1 MVGNYNKFNLY
12 CNIGKKTM
20 KNKKYIF
27 ILCILSIFSV
37 SCVSTIETAKNDS
50 LSILKEDEG
59 FILLRIINPNVGK
72 TIDKFYYS
80 DGEPV
85 KNQYFLQLNS
95 DLQIK
100 KAPGSF
106 SFFTVANTEAPEQF
120 VVLKAKKGSY
130 GIIKIGNNSEYINPY
145 VFKVEAGVVNYVGDI
160 KLDIVTGRFLI
171 WHKVKDYYD
180 FSVADNFDEILSLK
194 ESSNYL
200 SKYSSFKFINQSKK
214 IEIRH
219 PINCHVIR
227 DK

>member
-12 CNIGKKTM
+12 CTIRKKTM

-27 ILCILSIFSV
+27 ILCILSIVSV

-130 GIIKIGNNSEYINPY
+130 GVIKVGNNSEYFNPY
-145 VFKVEAGVVNYVGDI
+145 VFKVEAEVVNYIGDI
-160 KLDIVTGRFLI
+160 KLDVVTGRVLI

-180 FSVADNFDEILSLK
+180 FSVLDNFDEILNLK
-194 ESSNYL
+194 ESSDFFSN
-200 SKYSSFKFINQSKK
+200 YSSFKFINQSKK
-214 IEIRH
+214 LEKMQ
-219 PINCHVIR
+219 PLNCHVIR

>member
-1 MVGNYNKFNLY
+1 M
-12 CNIGKKTM
+12 KTC
-20 KNKKYIF
+20 KQLF
-27 ILCILSIFSV
+27 IICILSIIFV
-37 SCVSTIETAKNDS
+37 SCVTSVEFAKNDNP
-50 LSILKEDEG
+50 SILKEDEG
-59 FILLRIINPNVGK
+59 FILLRILNPNVGK
-72 TIDKFYYS
+72 TIDKFYYTN
-80 DGEPV
+80 GKIV
-85 KNQYFLQLNS
+85 KNQDSLNLNS

-106 SFFTVANTEAPEQF
+106 SIFTVANTEVPEQY
-120 VVLKAKKGSY
+120 VMLKAKKGSY

-219 PINCHVIR
+219 PLNCHVIR